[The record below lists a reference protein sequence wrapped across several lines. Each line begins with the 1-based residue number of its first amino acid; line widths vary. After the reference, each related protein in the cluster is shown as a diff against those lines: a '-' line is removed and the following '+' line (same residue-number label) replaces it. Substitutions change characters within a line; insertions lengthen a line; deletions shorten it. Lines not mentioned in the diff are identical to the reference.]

1 MTAPTTAM
9 PRSKPSAALAPHR
22 AQRTTLAAQTWHLM
36 RWDVVLLWRW
46 WLALLVLSLL
56 AALQSTAVTSGS
68 TIMLSILGVGA
79 LALVT
84 MLMVITAVHHDRP
97 DDPDAFWQG
106 LPLDVR
112 AHAMAKVSLTITT
125 LLPLA
130 LAAAWSLHHA
140 GISVWQLPRHLL
152 VPLFTSWKLNV
163 VALTFATCTRRS
175 GVTLIAMLGSWL
187 VPVMLFALLMPSS
200 FALELVQPSSLV
212 RGLVLLASLAG
223 VVALAWAAYAVAALP
238 KALRL
243 MLAAAAGWGLWF
255 GNLSALAAPEPELP
269 IVNPESASF
278 DVTNIA
284 EVDSRLRFDLR
295 TRGLDSTRRY
305 EVRSASIR
313 WQRVPGDT
321 ASLLASWSRDT
332 TLRTIQDLAVAE
344 QLEGD
349 IAKAE
354 TSPVAAVALGLRTPS
369 LADAGS
375 LTVLRGDSPGRDSLR
390 TLGAIAEIRTVR
402 LVAESLQVTTWRDG
416 TLYRG
421 RGIRVDLTRDW
432 VNRGSGWKLTT
443 SAFRSA
449 NFDPFRVRLSD
460 FENILDVRP
469 ILADGQRGRALVPF
483 GVSTGMRPVV
493 LPGLNVLT
501 SSQQF
506 EALAMSSL
514 DPSAPRVHL
523 SLWKREGQFRLTAS
537 LPDSVPAAPRP
548 RP

>member
-9 PRSKPSAALAPHR
+9 PWPRPSATLAPHR
-22 AQRTTLAAQTWHLM
+22 VPRTTLGAQTWHLI

-46 WLALLVLSLL
+46 WLALMLLSAL
-56 AALQSTAVTSGS
+56 AALQSTTVTTGS
-68 TIMLSILGVGA
+68 TLTISILGVGA

-106 LPLDVR
+106 LPIDVR
-112 AHAMAKVSLTITT
+112 AHALAKVSLTITT

-140 GISVWQLPRHLL
+140 GIAVSQLPRHLL

-163 VALTFATCTRRS
+163 VALAFTTCTRRS
-175 GVTLIAMLGSWL
+175 GVTLVAMMGAWL
-187 VPVMLFALLMPSS
+187 VPVMLFALLMPSG
-200 FALELVQPSSLV
+200 FAMELVQPSSLV
-212 RGLVLLASLAG
+212 RGLVLLTSIAGAGALIWVTYSL
-223 VVALAWAAYAVAALP
+223 AALP
-238 KALRL
+238 VVLRFI
-243 MLAAAAGWGLWF
+243 LASAAGWGLWF
-255 GNLSALAAPEPELP
+255 GNLSALAAPDPVLP
-269 IVNPESASF
+269 TVQPASASF
-278 DVTNIA
+278 DVTKVA
-284 EVDSRLRFDLR
+284 EVDSRMRFDLQVQ
-295 TRGLDSTRRY
+295 GLDSTRRY

-313 WQRVPGDT
+313 WPRALGDT
-321 ASLLASWSRDT
+321 ASLRASWSQDT
-332 TLRTIQDLAVAE
+332 TLRTIQELAVAE
-344 QLEGD
+344 QLVGD

-354 TSPVAAVALGLRTPS
+354 PSPVAAVALGLRNPT
-369 LADAGS
+369 LADGGS
-375 LTVLRGDSPGRDSLR
+375 LSALRGHAPGPDSLR
-390 TLGAIAEIRTVR
+390 ALGAIVEISTVR

-460 FENILDVRP
+460 FENVLDVRP
-469 ILADGQRGRALVPF
+469 ILADGQRGPALVPF
-483 GVSTGMRPVV
+483 GVSTGMRPVI
-493 LPGLNVLT
+493 LPGLSVLT

-506 EALAMSSL
+506 EALALSGL
-514 DPSAPRVHL
+514 DPSAPRVQL
-523 SLWKREGQFRLTAS
+523 ALWKREGQFRLTAN
-537 LPDSVPAAPRP
+537 LADSVLVTAPP
-548 RP
+548 KP

>member
-1 MTAPTTAM
+1 MTAPTTAVPW
-9 PRSKPSAALAPHR
+9 PRPSAALAPHR
-22 AQRTTLAAQTWHLM
+22 VQRTTLASQTWHLI

-46 WLALLVLSLL
+46 WLALLGLSVL

-68 TIMLSILGVGA
+68 TIMLSILGVGG

-112 AHAMAKVSLTITT
+112 AHAMAKVSLTFTT

-140 GISVWQLPRHLL
+140 GISVSQLPRHLL

-175 GVTLIAMLGSWL
+175 GVTLVAMLGSWL
-187 VPVMLFALLMPSS
+187 VPVMLFALLMPSN

-212 RGLVLLASLAG
+212 RGIVLLTSIAG
-223 VVALAWAAYAVAALP
+223 VGALVWASYALP
-238 KALRL
+238 ALPVVLRL
-243 MLAAAAGWGLWF
+243 ILASTAGWGLWF
-255 GNLSALAAPEPELP
+255 GNLSALAAPDPELP
-269 IVNPESASF
+269 PVEAESASF
-278 DVTNIA
+278 DITNIA
-284 EVDSRLRFDLR
+284 EVDSRLRFDLQVQ
-295 TRGLDSTRRY
+295 GLDSTRRY
-305 EVRSASIR
+305 DVRSASIR
-313 WQRVPGDT
+313 WQRAPGDT
-321 ASLLASWSRDT
+321 ASLRASWSQDT
-332 TLRTIQDLAVAE
+332 TLRTIQELAVAE

-354 TSPVAAVALGLRTPS
+354 PSPVAAVALGLRNPS

-375 LTVLRGDSPGRDSLR
+375 LSVLRGHAPGPDSLR
-390 TLGAIAEIRTVR
+390 ALGSIVEIRAVR
-402 LVAESLQVTTWRDG
+402 LAAESLVVATWRDG

-421 RGIRVDLTRDW
+421 RGLRVDLTRDW
-432 VNRGSGWKLTT
+432 VNRGSGWQLTT

-460 FENILDVRP
+460 FENLLDVRP
-469 ILADGQRGRALVPF
+469 ILADGQRGAALVPF
-483 GVSTGMRPVV
+483 GVSTGMRPVI
-493 LPGLNVLT
+493 LPGLSVLT
-501 SSQQF
+501 STQQF
-506 EALAMSSL
+506 EALALSGL
-514 DPSAPRVHL
+514 DPSAPRVRL
-523 SLWKREGQFRLTAS
+523 SLWKREGQLRLTSS
-537 LPDSVPAAPRP
+537 LPNTAPVPDPGQP
-548 RP
+548 